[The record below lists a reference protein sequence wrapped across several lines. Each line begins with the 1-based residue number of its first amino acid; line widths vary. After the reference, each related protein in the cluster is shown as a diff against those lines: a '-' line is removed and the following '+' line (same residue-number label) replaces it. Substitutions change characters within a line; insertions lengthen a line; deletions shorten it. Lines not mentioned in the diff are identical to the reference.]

1 MIVGHLQPIAFLEM
15 PGGGE
20 WMIIAFIALLIF
32 GRRLPE
38 VARSLGKS
46 INEFKKGMREFQDSA
61 SEVTSDVAKATN
73 DVMSETDTQASQ
85 TTYETTPGYYDGQT
99 TGEST
104 SQATVDQVAAEPA
117 AQVSDASSPDKPV
130 QPAPADTSHQPMS

>member
-1 MIVGHLQPIAFLEM
+1 MMVGHLQPIAFLEM

-61 SEVTSDVAKATN
+61 SEVTSDVTKATN
-73 DVMSETDTQASQ
+73 DVMSESDTQANQ
-85 TTYETTPGYYDGQT
+85 TTYETSPGYYDGQMAAEPT
-99 TGEST
+99 LETGT
-104 SQATVDQVAAEPA
+104 DQVAEPIA
-117 AQVSDASSPDKPV
+117 HVADDSNPDKPA
-130 QPAPADTSHQPMS
+130 QATPTDTFQEPMS